1 MEFARSTSLLDIPP
15 FVIKLPA
22 STKKAI
28 AIKDVDSR
36 PPKILCGITAVVI
49 AMSGLKRM
57 VPIVA
62 APRAMDT
69 GTPRIKNTAKLPNK
83 IIPVMLF
90 PPYGFLINV
99 LPLMLPLPTAP
110 E

>member
-1 MEFARSTSLLDIPP
+1 MFKIKRGGGNFAPLIICFLSGKE
-15 FVIKLPA
+15 IKKEGDYEPGRKDRLPLSKPGA
-22 STKKAI
+22 
-28 AIKDVDSR
+28 
-36 PPKILCGITAVVI
+36 
-49 AMSGLKRM
+49 
-57 VPIVA
+57 
-62 APRAMDT
+62 
-69 GTPRIKNTAKLPNK
+69 PRIKNTAKLPNK